1 MYQGFN
7 FIAISA
13 TLVIH
18 GQNNISGFTVAPRN
32 SRSGGALVS
41 LLDCEQ
47 PKRPLNDSSIS
58 ITTRMFKGSMGAGG
72 YNQVNSSK
80 NVSKAMSLRLRVSS
94 MTDMSQGNDSSATQ
108 NNPEELGDL
117 CQGHKCELVSG
128 LKQLSQREDYDAE
141 SNAKYLLIEMAG
153 DVVCYCYN
161 EKSQTVRN
169 EEEMA
174 MDSSTSASSDGS
186 RNLSCG
192 HKH

>member
-13 TLVIH
+13 TLVIDD
-18 GQNNISGFTVAPRN
+18 QNSISGFTVAPRN
-32 SRSGGALVS
+32 SRSRGALVS

-47 PKRPLNDSSIS
+47 PKQSLNDSYRFQLQQRCSKDQWELVG
-58 ITTRMFKGSMGAGG
+58 TTR
-72 YNQVNSSK
+72 K
-80 NVSKAMSLRLRVSS
+80 NVSKGMSLRLSVSS

-108 NNPEELGDL
+108 NNPEELWDI

-128 LKQLSQREDYDAE
+128 LKQLSQREDYYAE

-153 DVVCYCYN
+153 DVVCYCCN

-174 MDSSTSASSDGS
+174 MEGSTSASSDGS
-186 RNLSCG
+186 RNSSCG
-192 HKH
+192 H